1 MWEKKMKTYKFNAL
15 CKSGEWKT
23 IEFEAENY
31 KEARQKLQEFI
42 ENN

>member
-1 MWEKKMKTYKFNAL
+1 MTYKFNAQ

-31 KEARQKLQEFI
+31 KEARRILQEFI
-42 ENN
+42 EKN